1 MTPVRPTPLPNTAAS
16 SGAQRPDV
24 ARNAAQKAFFQAAMG
39 AQAAPASAPQT
50 AGPRPIHRVP
60 TNLPADPPER
70 ILRPGSLLDIRV

>member
-1 MTPVRPTPLPNTAAS
+1 MTPVRPNPLPNAS
-16 SGAQRPDV
+16 ASGAQRPDV

-39 AQAAPASAPQT
+39 QAQAPAAAPQEASAP
-50 AGPRPIHRVP
+50 RPVHRVP